1 MPSTNG
7 NFTLEEGG
15 GASRRRKK
23 QRYIIAVVVVTVL
36 MIVVIAVALS
46 VTPSSPQPG
55 ITIYPSDLINY
66 KQGGLAND
74 YTRILD
80 NFIAPY
86 EVNWNFDGISY
97 KDCNSNNLPSDEEV
111 CIFQDTWIG
120 DQCKKAERWGYTR
133 STPCILLTPNKV
145 VDWVP
150 EVYEELNELPVA
162 MPQDLKDIISNTTAD
177 NGGTIP
183 KMVWVW
189 CEAVGPVDREYM
201 GPLQMSPWHG
211 FPQYYFP
218 YIAYQ
223 DEPSYLQPIVALQF
237 RRPMRNVVIALDC
250 KMWAKNINPNES
262 VARVELFIE

>member
-7 NFTLEEGG
+7 NFRLEEGG
-15 GASRRRKK
+15 GASRRRKT

-36 MIVVIAVALS
+36 LIVVISVALS

-55 ITIYPSDLINY
+55 ITIYPSDLIKY
-66 KQGGLAND
+66 KEAGLGKD
-74 YTRILD
+74 YTMQLD
-80 NFIAPY
+80 NFIVRY
-86 EVNWNFDGISY
+86 EGPRDVDGIFMN
-97 KDCNSNNLPSDEEV
+97 DCSWSSFPSDEEV
-111 CIFQDTWIG
+111 CIFQDTLLG
-120 DQCKKAERWGYTR
+120 DQCNKAERWGYSR
-133 STPCILLTPNKV
+133 GRPCILLIPNKV

-162 MPQDLKDIISNTTAD
+162 MPQDLKDIISNNAAD

-189 CEAVGPVDREYM
+189 CEPVGPVDREYM

-218 YIAYQ
+218 YKDVPQYFR
-223 DEPSYLQPIVALQF
+223 PIVALQF
-237 RRPMRNVVIALDC
+237 RKPQRNMVIALDC
-250 KMWAKNINPNES
+250 KMWAKNITPNETLG
-262 VARVELFIE
+262 RVELFIE